1 MGTQWGMSRT
11 LLGIYLNDHLA
22 GAMAGVELAR
32 RLART
37 EGEWA
42 GNGKLERLAEEIE
55 QDRAALLEMM
65 AALGE
70 PVRRVELWA
79 GWVAEK
85 AGRFKLNG
93 RVVTRSPLSRMME
106 LEALRIGVEGKVA
119 GWRTLRARA
128 TVDSRL
134 DMAKLDELITS
145 GRSQITRVERLR
157 SRAAAEL
164 FGAGQDN
171 STG

>member
-1 MGTQWGMSRT
+1 MGTRLGMSRT

-32 RLART
+32 RLVRT
-37 EGEWA
+37 ESEWA

-55 QDRAALLEMM
+55 QDRATLLEIM

-70 PVRRVELWA
+70 PVRRLEMLTGWA
-79 GWVAEK
+79 AQKV
-85 AGRFKLNG
+85 GRLKLNG
-93 RVVTRSPLSRMME
+93 RVVTRSPLSRLVE
-106 LEALRIGVEGKVA
+106 FEAMRLAVEGKVA

-128 TVDSRL
+128 EADPRL
-134 DMAKLDELITS
+134 DAARLDELIAG
-145 GRSQITRVERLR
+145 GRSQVTRLERLR

-164 FGAGQDN
+164 FGSGE
-171 STG
+171 S

>member
-1 MGTQWGMSRT
+1 MSRT

-55 QDRAALLEMM
+55 QDRDTLQQLMSV
-65 AALGE
+65 LGE
-70 PVRRVELWA
+70 PVRRLEMVTGWA
-79 GWVAEK
+79 AEK
-85 AGRFKLNG
+85 AGRLKLNG
-93 RVVTRSPLSRMME
+93 RLVSRSPLSRLVE
-106 LEALRIGVEGKVA
+106 LEAMRLGVEGKVA

-128 TVDSRL
+128 DVDSRL
-134 DMAKLDELITS
+134 DAAKLDELITN
-145 GRSQITRVERLR
+145 GRSQITRLERLR
-157 SRAAAEL
+157 ARAAAEL
-164 FGAGQDN
+164 FGAGEN
-171 STG
+171 S